1 MRVGLAVLR
10 SIFQHRPSLGYR
22 RPFSQLVVGAVLS
35 AQGCAAGTAGAPHP
49 ELAELWRSYK
59 ALPAERA
66 LAVAGDPHRV
76 WVAGVAGGEPTPDE
90 AEFAA
95 LAQCRQRRAARRLQ
109 VPCRLYAVGDEIV
122 WKEY

>member
-10 SIFQHRPSLGYR
+10 SVLQRRSSLGCR
-22 RPFSQLVVGAVLS
+22 RPFPPLLIGAAPP
-35 AQGCAAGTAGAPHP
+35 AQGCAAGTAGAPP
-49 ELAELWRSYK
+49 TELAELWRNYQ

>member
-1 MRVGLAVLR
+1 MRVGLGVLR
-10 SIFQHRPSLGYR
+10 SALDR
-22 RPFSQLVVGAVLS
+22 RPGRARPRPFTRLVVGAAL
-35 AQGCAAGTAGAPHP
+35 AALGCAAGTPGAPHP
-49 ELAELWRSYK
+49 ELAELWRSYQ
-59 ALPAERA
+59 AMPAERA
-66 LAVAGDPHRV
+66 LALAGDPHRV